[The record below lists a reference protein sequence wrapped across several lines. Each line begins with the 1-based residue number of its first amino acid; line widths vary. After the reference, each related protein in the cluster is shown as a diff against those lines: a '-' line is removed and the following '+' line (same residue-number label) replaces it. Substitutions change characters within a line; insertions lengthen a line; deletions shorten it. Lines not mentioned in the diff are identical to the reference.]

1 MERSEVEVSVRH
13 MGSTRIKQAKK
24 VTSKKI
30 PGEVAGVLN
39 VLEKNGHEA
48 YVVGGCVRDLLRGV
62 KPIDW
67 DIATNASSEEI
78 QSLFPDTFYANAFG
92 TVTVKLSKGGL
103 SPLGGT
109 VPPRVETII
118 DEVEVTTYRVDETYT
133 DKRHPDS
140 VRFTRNL
147 EDDLKRRDFTINAL
161 AMNGTGKITDLFDGI
176 RDLETAVIRA
186 VGDAQERFSEDA
198 LRMMRAVRF
207 ATILDFVIE
216 PQTLEAIKKH
226 AGLLSFISK
235 ERVRDEFV
243 KIIESRDAEKGVVL
257 LQETG
262 LLKHIVPELEEG
274 IGVAQNK
281 HHIYTIWEHNIHSLG
296 WTAKNDYPTD
306 VRIAS
311 LFHDI
316 GKSRTKRGEGLD
328 STFYGHEVAGARMA
342 AQILERLKFSRDVIE
357 KVTTLVRYHLFYYN
371 VDEVT
376 ENSVRRLIGKVGRAN
391 MDDLI
396 LVRIADRKGS
406 GVPKAE
412 PYKIR
417 HFRYIIEKVSRDP
430 VSPKMLEIKGDEV
443 MAILKIE
450 PGPRV
455 GEVISILLDEVL
467 DDPKKN
473 EKSFLTKRIQEIGEL
488 SDGEVSKLAYEAR
501 KKIEEAGE
509 VIEEKHKKRFWVK

>member
-1 MERSEVEVSVRH
+1 MENFEE
-13 MGSTRIKQAKK
+13 KQIKK
-24 VTSKKI
+24 VSPRKI
-30 PGEVAGVLN
+30 PREVAGVLDG
-39 VLEKNGHEA
+39 LAKSGYEA
-48 YVVGGCVRDLLRGV
+48 YAVGGCVRDLLRGV

-67 DIATNASSEEI
+67 DVATNASPEEI
-78 QSLFPDTFYANAFG
+78 QGLFPNTFYANAFG
-92 TVTVKLSKGGL
+92 TVTVQLRAKSEK
-103 SPLGGT
+103 
-109 VPPRVETII
+109 RKAAI

-147 EDDLKRRDFTINAL
+147 QEDLKRRDFTINAL
-161 AMNGTGKITDLFDGI
+161 ALSEVEGLARIVDLFGGQDDIKNKII
-176 RDLETAVIRA
+176 RT
-186 VGDAQERFSEDA
+186 VGKAEERFGEDA

-207 ATILDFVIE
+207 ATTLHFLIE
-216 PQTLEAIKKH
+216 PQTFEAIKKH
-226 AGLLSFISK
+226 SGLLAYISK

-243 KIIESRDAEKGVVL
+243 KIIESRDAEKGIVL

-274 IGVAQNK
+274 IGMGQNK
-281 HHIYTIWEHNIHSLG
+281 HHIYTVWEHNIHSLG
-296 WTAKNDYPTD
+296 WSAENDYPTD

-342 AQILERLKFSRDVIE
+342 AQILGRLKFPRDIVE

-376 ENSVRRLIGKVGRAN
+376 ENSVRRLISKVGKEN

-430 VSPKMLEIKGDEV
+430 VSPKMLKTRGDEV
-443 MAILKIE
+443 MNILGIK

-473 EKSFLTKRIQEIGEL
+473 TRTLLKKRIKEIGIL
-488 SDGEVSKLAYEAR
+488 NDREVSKLAYEAR
-501 KKIEEAGE
+501 SKVEKAGE
-509 VIEEKHKKRFWVK
+509 VIEEKHKKKFWVK